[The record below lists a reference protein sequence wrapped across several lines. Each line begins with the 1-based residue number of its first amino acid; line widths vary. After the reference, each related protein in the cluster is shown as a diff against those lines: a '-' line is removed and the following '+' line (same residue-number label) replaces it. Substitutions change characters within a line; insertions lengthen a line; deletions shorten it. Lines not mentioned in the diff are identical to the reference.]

1 MSMGRKVVIA
11 GVLIMAVLAGIW
23 GSRWFVR
30 REEGI
35 TATGTIEV
43 TRFDVTPKVG
53 GYIVELAIKEGDKVS
68 EHQVVARI
76 TRPDLQAQVQRDEAA
91 LQKAEVQLQ
100 DLVKGARNQELA
112 EAEAGV
118 ATAEA
123 VFEKARA
130 DYGRFQ
136 ELYRQGA
143 VSRQQMEAATVSYE
157 SAQGALDAARARL
170 SLAAEGNRPDVIEAQ
185 RLEVARSKASL
196 EMTKTQLDD
205 TRISSPGTGLVL
217 SKNFEQGEYVNAGA
231 PIATIGDLNDCW
243 VKIYIPSTQLG
254 LLYIGQPA
262 NVKVDSFPDRVFSGE
277 IREISQNAEFMPRQS
292 LTQHE
297 RANMVFAVKV
307 RVNNAEGSL
316 KPGMPADVIIP

>member
-1 MSMGRKVVIA
+1 MGRKVVIA

>member
-1 MSMGRKVVIA
+1 MGKKPVIA
-11 GVLIMAVLAGIW
+11 GVLIIAVVAGIW
-23 GSRWFVR
+23 GSRWYVR

-35 TATGTIEV
+35 KATGTIEV

-53 GYIVELAIKEGDKVS
+53 GYLTELTIKEGDKVS
-68 EHQVVARI
+68 YNQLVARI

-112 EAEAGV
+112 ETAAGV

-136 ELYRQGA
+136 GLYRQGA
-143 VSRQQMEAATVSYE
+143 VSQQQLEAAKVSYE
-157 SAQGALDAARARL
+157 SAQGALDTARARL
-170 SLAAEGNRPDVIEAQ
+170 SLAAEGNRSDVIEAQ
-185 RLEVARSKASL
+185 RLEVVRSKASL

-205 TRISSPGTGLVL
+205 TLISSPGTGLVL

-254 LLYIGQPA
+254 LLYIGQSA
-262 NVKVDSFPDRVFSGE
+262 NVKVDSFPDRLFSGE
-277 IREISQNAEFMPRQS
+277 IREISENAEFMPRQS

>member
-1 MSMGRKVVIA
+1 MGRKVVIA

-76 TRPDLQAQVQRDEAA
+76 TRQDLQAQVQRDEAA